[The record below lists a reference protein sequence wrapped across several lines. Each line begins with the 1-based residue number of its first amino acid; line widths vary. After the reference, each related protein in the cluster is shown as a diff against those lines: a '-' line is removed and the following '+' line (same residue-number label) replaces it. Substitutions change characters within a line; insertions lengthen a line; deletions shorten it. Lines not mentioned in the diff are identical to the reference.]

1 MAQTKEKEPVKGN
14 ASKTKKNAPQRVK
27 TTKPDTIKKE
37 TEQQRTTNGKNL
49 MVDAM
54 QKALGIVSTAS
65 KIAGVSRSQ
74 HYEWI
79 NNDPEYM
86 QRIND
91 VAEMAKDFV
100 ESKLFE
106 QIKDGSTTATIFYM
120 KCKMRERGY
129 IEKVD
134 VDMSVNRPDLS
145 DMTTEEI
152 RRYII
157 EKKNG

>member
-1 MAQTKEKEPVKGN
+1 MAQTKKKEPVKGN
-14 ASKTKKNAPQRVK
+14 TPKTKKNAPQRIK

-145 DMTTEEI
+145 DMTTDEI
-152 RRYII
+152 RKYLT

>member
-1 MAQTKEKEPVKGN
+1 MAERTKKEVVKGN
-14 ASKTKKNAPQRVK
+14 APDKKKNAPQRRK
-27 TTKPDTIKKE
+27 TTKPDTLKKG
-37 TEQQRTTNGKNL
+37 TEQQRTINAKNM

-54 QKALGIVSTAS
+54 IQSLGIVTTAS

-91 VAEMAKDFV
+91 VGEMAKDFV
-100 ESKLFE
+100 ESQLLS
-106 QIKDGSTTATIFYM
+106 QIKDGSTTATIFFM
-120 KCKMRERGY
+120 KCKMRDRGY

-145 DMTTEEI
+145 DMTTDEI
-152 RRYII
+152 RQYMIQQ
-157 EKKNG
+157 KNG

>member
-1 MAQTKEKEPVKGN
+1 MAERTKKEVVKGN
-14 ASKTKKNAPQRVK
+14 VPDTKKKPPQRRK
-27 TTKPDTIKKE
+27 TTKTDTLKKGK
-37 TEQQRTTNGKNL
+37 EQQRTINAKNM

-54 QKALGIVSTAS
+54 IQSLGIVTTAS
-65 KIAGVSRSQ
+65 KIAGISRSQ

-91 VAEMAKDFV
+91 VGEMAKDFV
-100 ESKLFE
+100 ESQLFS

-120 KCKMRERGY
+120 KCKMRDRGY

-145 DMTTEEI
+145 DMTTDEI
-152 RRYII
+152 RQYMIQQ
-157 EKKNG
+157 KNG

>member
-1 MAQTKEKEPVKGN
+1 MAQTNEKEPVNGN
-14 ASKTKKNAPQRVK
+14 TPKTKKNAPQRIK
-27 TTKPDTIKKE
+27 TTKPDTLKKE

-54 QKALGIVSTAS
+54 QQALGIVTTAS
-65 KIAGVSRSQ
+65 KIASVSRSQ

-86 QRIND
+86 RRIND
-91 VAEMAKDFV
+91 VSEMAKDFV
-100 ESKLFE
+100 ESQLFA
-106 QIKDGSTTATIFYM
+106 QIKEGSTTATIFYM

-145 DMTTEEI
+145 DMTTDEI
-152 RRYII
+152 RKYLT